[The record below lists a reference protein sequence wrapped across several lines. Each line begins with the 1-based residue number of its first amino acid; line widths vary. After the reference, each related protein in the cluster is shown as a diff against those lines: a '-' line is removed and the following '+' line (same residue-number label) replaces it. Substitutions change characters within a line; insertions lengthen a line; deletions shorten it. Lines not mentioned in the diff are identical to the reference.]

1 MPENNISLTPAEWNL
16 MECLWESSPR
26 TGREAAEYLSEHV
39 GWSRSTTLTM
49 LRRMAEKGLID
60 CDDSGE
66 MKTYSPLIKREEA
79 VLRETKDFLSRIYNG
94 SLSMMVSAIA
104 KKQELSKEEIDELY
118 SILKKAEEGKT

>member
-26 TGREAAEYLSEHV
+26 TGREAAEYLREHV

-104 KKQELSKEEIDELY
+104 KKQELSKEETDELY